1 MRIFIVGAGE
11 VGFHIASS
19 LAREGH
25 DLVVIEADTKRAKK
39 VQNELDVMG
48 VLGDGCQPQLLSDHG
63 VENADLFFSVSDSDA
78 VNLLAALTARSLGA
92 KQCVARLGNPQY
104 GENPLLKAD
113 RNIIPLHPERLV
125 AEEILGLT
133 RVPGVSKAHFFEGGK
148 LLLLRARPARDADI
162 YGRPLRELSGP
173 DGWILVGVERGGK
186 LTIPS
191 GDTELKPGRRIYAV
205 GRTETAREFL
215 RAVGI
220 EAPPVHKVVIAG
232 AGHVGSWLAKKL
244 VEDNVQVT
252 VIQRRAQ
259 KAMAL
264 AADVPE
270 ALVLQGDATD
280 TAILKE
286 AGASD
291 ADYFVAATQDDES
304 NVISS
309 YLAHEAGARIVVSLY
324 QRPEFLNVLRAA
336 RVDIGLSPRL
346 ITAGTILRMVHRREI
361 LSLDLVASGEAE
373 VVEFQVPDNSRI
385 LKAPLKKLRLPK
397 DSIIGAVIRG
407 EERYVPDG
415 DFQFQVGDRALVF
428 SLTDA
433 LPALEKLFRAR

>member
-25 DLVVIEADTKRAKK
+25 DLVVIEADTTQAKK
-39 VQNELDVMG
+39 IQTELDVMG
-48 VLGDGCQPQLLSDHG
+48 IHGDGCQPELLKEHG
-63 VENADLFFSVSDSDA
+63 VDKADLFFSVSDGDA
-78 VNLLAALTARSLGA
+78 VNLLAALTARALGA
-92 KQCVARLGNPQY
+92 RQCVARLGNPKY

-133 RVPGVSKAHFFEGGK
+133 RVPGVSKAHFFEDGK

-162 YGRPLRELSGP
+162 YGRPLRELSWP
-173 DGWILVGVERGGK
+173 AGWILVGVERGGK
-186 LTIPS
+186 LTIPK
-191 GDTELKPGRRIYAV
+191 GDTELKPGRRVYAV

-215 RAVGI
+215 KVIGI

-232 AGHVGSWLAKKL
+232 AGHVGSWLARRL

-252 VIQRRAQ
+252 VIQRQAQ
-259 KAMAL
+259 KALAL
-264 AADVPE
+264 ATEVPE
-270 ALVLQGDATD
+270 ALVLHGDATD

-309 YLAHEAGARIVVSLY
+309 CLAHEAGARIVVSIY

-373 VVEFQVPDNSRI
+373 VVEFQVPDSSHV
-385 LKAPLKKLRLPK
+385 LKAPLWKMKLPK

-415 DFQFQVGDRALVF
+415 DFTFQVGDRALVF
-428 SLTDA
+428 SLTEA